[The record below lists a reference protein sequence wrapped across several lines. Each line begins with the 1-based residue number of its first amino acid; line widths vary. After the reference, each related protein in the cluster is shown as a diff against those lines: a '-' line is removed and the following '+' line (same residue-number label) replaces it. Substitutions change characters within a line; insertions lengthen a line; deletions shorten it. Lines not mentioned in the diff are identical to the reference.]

1 VIDDDRRRLEEALP
15 GYELG
20 DHLGRGAFGVV
31 IAGHHRGLGRDVA
44 IKRLPRQFAEDPEVR
59 ARFAA
64 EARLLASLD
73 HAHIVPVYDF
83 VEHDGMCLLVME
95 RLTGGTVGS
104 RQAGDGF
111 RPEAACALVLA
122 ACAALQH
129 AHDRG
134 VLHRD
139 VKPENLMF
147 DGREVLKVADFGIAK
162 VLAGATTAMT
172 QTGFILGT
180 PAYIAPEQ
188 AEGGDLSPSVD
199 VYALGTVLYEL
210 LAGELPFPATQSP
223 LTALYQRVHDDPR
236 PLSEAAPDVP
246 EALARVVTRSLAR
259 HAADRYESAQS
270 LGSALAEA
278 ATETWGESW
287 ARDSGITLREIP
299 FEVAPVGALQ
309 TQSGLT
315 APTLTAP
322 PVPPTQTP
330 PPSEPPP
337 AREPSPTD
345 RQAWRVPVI
354 ATAALV
360 VLIAVVAALVSRS
373 GQKGTTGTARNTAT
387 STSVGEPE
395 TVARSMI
402 AAFNRGDDNAASAFF
417 APSADVLGTQT
428 TSLDEVKSAL
438 QAQTCGATLNDLRSG
453 GTDVLV
459 AASTLLPRG
468 GRQCAETGNTKQTTI
483 NLKNGKIVS
492 WVLS

>member
-1 VIDDDRRRLEEALP
+1 VADDDRQRLEEALP
-15 GYELG
+15 GYEIG
-20 DHLGRGAFGVV
+20 EHLGRGAFGVV
-31 IAGHHRGLGRDVA
+31 FAARHRGLGRDVA
-44 IKRLPRQFAEDPEVR
+44 VKRLPAQFAEDPDVR
-59 ARFAA
+59 ARFTA

-83 VEHDGMCLLVME
+83 VEHGGMCLLVME

-104 RQAGDGF
+104 RQAADGF

-162 VLAGATTAMT
+162 VLAGAATAMT

-188 AEGGDLSPSVD
+188 AEGGELSPSVD

-210 LAGELPFPATQSP
+210 LAGELPFPATTSP
-223 LTALYQRVHDDPR
+223 LTALYQRVHEQPR

-246 EALARVVTRSLAR
+246 AVVATVVNHSLQR
-259 HAADRYESAQS
+259 HAEDRYDSAQA

-278 ATETWGESW
+278 ATEAWGEGW
-287 ARDSGITLREIP
+287 ARDSGIHLREIP
-299 FEVAPVGALQ
+299 FEVAPLGALQ
-309 TQSGLT
+309 TAS
-315 APTLTAP
+315 APVVPPPGPPPPPKPQPVAP
-322 PVPPTQTP
+322 P
-330 PPSEPPP
+330 
-337 AREPSPTD
+337 
-345 RQAWRVPVI
+345 AWRVPVI

-360 VLIAVVAALVSRS
+360 VLIAVVAALVSRG
-373 GQKGTTGTARNTAT
+373 GQKGTGGTGTRT
-387 STSVGEPE
+387 STSASATTAES
-395 TVARSMI
+395 VALTMI
-402 AAFNRGDDNAASAFF
+402 AAFNRGDDDAASASF
-417 APSADVLGTQT
+417 APSANVLGTRT

-438 QAQTCGATLNDLRSG
+438 KGTACGATLNELRTTG
-453 GTDVLV
+453 ADAL
-459 AASTLLPRG
+459 AASSTLLPRG
-468 GRQCAETGNTKQTTI
+468 GRQCADTGNRKQTTI
-483 NLKNGKIVS
+483 EVKDGKIVS